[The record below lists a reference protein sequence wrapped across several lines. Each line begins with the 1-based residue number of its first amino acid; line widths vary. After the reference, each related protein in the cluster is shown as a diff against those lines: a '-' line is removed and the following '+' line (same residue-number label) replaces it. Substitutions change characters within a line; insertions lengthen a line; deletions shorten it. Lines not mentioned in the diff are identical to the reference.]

1 MAGEKDSGKDGGAP
15 RSEARDETGGGQP
28 RDETGGGQPRDETGG
43 GQPRDETGDW
53 RKGGNSDG
61 KETGGP
67 VGIKFGIEPPGVVRV
82 IFDRPVET
90 LVLRPLEA
98 LMFSRELI
106 QNTIMCA
113 NVKPVQKD
121 KSRIILPS

>member
-1 MAGEKDSGKDGGAP
+1 MAGEDEKPKDGT
-15 RSEARDETGGGQP
+15 E
-28 RDETGGGQPRDETGG
+28 
-43 GQPRDETGDW
+43 PRDETGDW

-67 VGIKFGIEPPGVVRV
+67 VGIKIGVEPPGVVRV
-82 IFDRPVET
+82 NFDRPVAT
-90 LVLRPLEA
+90 LVLQPLEA
-98 LMFSRELI
+98 LMFCQVLL

-113 NVKPVQKD
+113 NVKPVPKD